1 MYEVLISDGT
11 TTLHFSLYIL
21 WGTGLHGVVVSL
33 ARRKTDEFDSR
44 VLHQGSYGSSHLDYW
59 FSYWKTKSFSFN
71 FYFPLDDYNTKRKMK
86 WCVTP
91 RFHNALRVTER
102 EVRVMVCSTNWLSRH
117 PLKVEVMGSTPMQI
131 TIMLGSTSGLSHR
144 PFVGLV

>member
-44 VLHQGSYGSSHLDYW
+44 VLHHPSFG
-59 FSYWKTKSFSFN
+59 TKQVNVS
-71 FYFPLDDYNTKRKMK
+71 PIILIYNIR
-86 WCVTP
+86 
-91 RFHNALRVTER
+91 
-102 EVRVMVCSTNWLSRH
+102 
-117 PLKVEVMGSTPMQI
+117 
-131 TIMLGSTSGLSHR
+131 
-144 PFVGLV
+144 

>member
-44 VLHQGSYGSSHLDYW
+44 VFHQREVFLVLLGYIKLVIIFVKNQFRFGLITL
-59 FSYWKTKSFSFN
+59 F
-71 FYFPLDDYNTKRKMK
+71 FPPYITKRK
-86 WCVTP
+86 
-91 RFHNALRVTER
+91 R
-102 EVRVMVCSTNWLSRH
+102 
-117 PLKVEVMGSTPMQI
+117 
-131 TIMLGSTSGLSHR
+131 
-144 PFVGLV
+144 